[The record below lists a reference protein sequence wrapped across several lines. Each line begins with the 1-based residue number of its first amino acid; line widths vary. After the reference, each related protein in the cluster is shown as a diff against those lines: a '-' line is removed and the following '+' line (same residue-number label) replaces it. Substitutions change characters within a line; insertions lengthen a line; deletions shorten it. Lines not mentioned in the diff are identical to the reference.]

1 MFGYIVYMSMT
12 ITTCWLPRE
21 ILVKAKANK
30 LNLSKILKIGVID
43 ELQSLGVKV
52 NEFADH
58 QLVLKVKCPYCSNI
72 QPTISISRVRC
83 FRCERTFSVY
93 PKTKGRMARSRIIG
107 IIKGTKAML
116 DKRYYKKFK
125 GENKVVK

>member
-1 MFGYIVYMSMT
+1 MSMT
-12 ITTCWLPRE
+12 ITTIWIPKE

-30 LNLSKILKIGVID
+30 LNLSKLLKLAVID

-58 QLVLKVKCPYCSNI
+58 QLVLKVKCPYCSNT

-83 FRCERTFSVY
+83 FRCERTFTIY
-93 PKTKGRMARSRIIG
+93 PKIKGRLARSRIIG
-107 IIKGTKAML
+107 IIKGTQEML

-125 GENKVVK
+125 GEKRDLK